1 MWVFGG
7 ALLGVLSGVSIVYV
21 AVKGLMGFGGIWGVY
36 FGFLCVFGG
45 VLMLVENSVRGTIR

>member
-21 AVKGLMGFGGIWGVY
+21 AVKVLMGFGGIWGVY
-36 FGFLCVFGG
+36 FGFYVFLG
-45 VLMLVENSVRGTIR
+45 VFCCW